1 MTRFTHLFGA
11 GFLAVSLAFGAG
23 QSFAQTSDQTLA
35 DMRQEM
41 AVLFV
46 ELQKLKREL
55 NTTGAP
61 NSSFGGSSTL
71 ERVDLIEAGLARL
84 TAKSEAL
91 EFRLNSI
98 VADGTNK
105 LDDLNFRVCELES
118 GCDIADLPA
127 LKPIGGET
135 APAPVAAPATTVGDG
150 VEMAMGEKN
159 DFDTAKAA
167 FDGGDFGGSAAAF
180 ERFTENYP
188 GGPLSADAHFWR
200 GEAFAQLGDTSA
212 AARAYLTAF
221 SGAPDGA
228 RAPDALLRLGTSLGA
243 LGQTSEACVTLGE
256 VSARFAGSDAASKA
270 STAMAELSCS

>member
-1 MTRFTHLFGA
+1 MKRFTHLFGA
-11 GFLAVSLAFGAG
+11 GFLAVSLTFGAG
-23 QSFAQTSDQTLA
+23 QSFAQASDQTLA

-46 ELQKLKREL
+46 ELQRLKREL

-61 NSSFGGSSTL
+61 NTAFGGSSTL

-91 EFRLNSI
+91 EFRLNQI

-118 GCDIADLPA
+118 DCDIGNLPA

-135 APAPVAAPATTVGDG
+135 APAPAAAPAPTQGDG
-150 VEMAMGEKN
+150 AQMAVGEQR
-159 DFDTAKAA
+159 DFDAAKAA
-167 FDGGDFGGSAAAF
+167 FDAGDFGGSAASF

-188 GGPLSADAHFWR
+188 GGPLSADAHYWR
-200 GEAFAQLGDTSA
+200 GEALAQLGDTSA

-221 SGAPDGA
+221 SGAPDGS

-256 VSARFAGSDAASKA
+256 VGVRFPGSNAAASA

>member
-1 MTRFTHLFGA
+1 MKRFTHLFGA
-11 GFLAVSLAFGAG
+11 GFLAVSLAFAAG
-23 QSFAQTSDQTLA
+23 PSLGQASDQTLA

-84 TAKSEAL
+84 TSKSEAL

-105 LDDLNFRVCELES
+105 LDDLNFRLCELES
-118 GCDIADLPA
+118 GCDIGNLPA

-135 APAPVAAPATTVGDG
+135 APAPVAAPISTPSNGA
-150 VEMAMGEKN
+150 EMAVGEKT

-167 FDGGDFGGSAAAF
+167 FDTGDFGGSAAAF

-200 GEAFAQLGDTSA
+200 GEALDKLGDTSG

-228 RAPDALLRLGTSLGA
+228 RAPDALLRLGTSLGT

-256 VSARFAGSDAASKA
+256 VGARFAGSDAAAKA
-270 STAMAELSCS
+270 STAMAELNCS